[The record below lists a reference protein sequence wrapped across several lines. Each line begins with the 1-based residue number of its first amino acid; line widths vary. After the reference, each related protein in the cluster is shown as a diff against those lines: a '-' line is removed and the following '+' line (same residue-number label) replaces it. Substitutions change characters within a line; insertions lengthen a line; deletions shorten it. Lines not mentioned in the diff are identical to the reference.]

1 MPTKIKLAIS
11 VLVLAVGGGVWVFE
25 RGLGNVTASW
35 VAGGLA
41 VFMVLAIWL
50 FPEVSKKD

>member
-1 MPTKIKLAIS
+1 MPTKIKLAIT
-11 VLVLAVGGGVWVFE
+11 VLVLAVGAGVWMFE
-25 RGLGNVTASW
+25 RHVGNVEASW

>member
-1 MPTKIKLAIS
+1 MPTKIKFAIS
-11 VLVLAVGGGVWVFE
+11 VLVLAVGAGVWVFE

>member
-11 VLVLAVGGGVWVFE
+11 VLVLAVGAGVWVFE
-25 RGLGNVTASW
+25 RGHGNVTASW
-35 VAGGLA
+35 GAAGLA

>member
-11 VLVLAVGGGVWVFE
+11 VLVLAVGTGVWVFE

-41 VFMVLAIWL
+41 VLMVRAIWL

>member
-11 VLVLAVGGGVWVFE
+11 VLVLAVGAGAWVFE
-25 RGLGNVTASW
+25 CGLGNVTASW

>member
-11 VLVLAVGGGVWVFE
+11 VLVLAVGAGVWVFE
-25 RGLGNVTASW
+25 CGLGNVTASW

>member
-11 VLVLAVGGGVWVFE
+11 VLVLAVGAGGWVFE
-25 RGLGNVTASW
+25 RGLSNVPMSW
-35 VAGGLA
+35 VAGGHA

-50 FPEVSKKD
+50 FPEVSKQD

>member
-1 MPTKIKLAIS
+1 MQTKIKSAIS
-11 VLVLAVGGGVWVFE
+11 VLVLAVGAGVWVFE

>member
-11 VLVLAVGGGVWVFE
+11 VLVLAVGAGVWVFE

-50 FPEVSKKD
+50 FPEVSKTD

>member
-11 VLVLAVGGGVWVFE
+11 VLVLAVGAGVWVFE
-25 RGLGNVTASW
+25 RGLDNVTASW